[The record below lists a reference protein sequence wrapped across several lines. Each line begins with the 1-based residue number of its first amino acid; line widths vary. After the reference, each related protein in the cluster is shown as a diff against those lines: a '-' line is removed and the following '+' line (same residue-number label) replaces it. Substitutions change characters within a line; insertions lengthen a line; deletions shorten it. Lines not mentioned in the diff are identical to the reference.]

1 MFHRIIF
8 LLLLI
13 VSILSVYIFH
23 RIIFLLLLIVKSLFA
38 ILIAV
43 PFAFSRLWTSL
54 AGVVKMPCVFPLKRF
69 WRLQYTVWGPV
80 LGHFFCSTFIFRAT
94 NESEWK
100 AILFPKVA
108 SFLVFRPAEF
118 RVYRYYILWA
128 RRGDAQVGELVCP
141 KACLFTAT
149 RITWFN
155 SSLYFIRIEGP
166 NEPVLGIKNVEW

>member
-1 MFHRIIF
+1 M
-8 LLLLI
+8 
-13 VSILSVYIFH
+13 FH

-128 RRGDAQVGELVCP
+128 RRGDTKVGELGFPENV
-141 KACLFTAT
+141 FVYGYS
-149 RITWFN
+149 N
-155 SSLYFIRIEGP
+155 SNLYFIRKQGP
-166 NEPVLGIKNVEW
+166 NEPIFSLKNVEW